1 MKKVLAM
8 LLLAAPMIAVGQDQD
23 QPPVAEQAQRSAST
37 NLKEKEQAPT
47 YSDIYCAGFVTKEN
61 IPTANHILAGMSSP
75 HAVRFSARDTIYL
88 EGSGFVVGNRYS
100 VVRKVEDKNLEELF
114 PGQRAMLKRSGNE
127 YADLGRV
134 LITYIDKNV
143 AVGTVEFS
151 CQPMS
156 PGDALVPFHEK
167 EMVKYTVQRDH
178 FERFAP
184 YGAKAGRIIDGKEFD
199 QVLGTGQKAY
209 VNLGANQ
216 GVHPGDYLRITRNY
230 DPKNMPPVD
239 VYSLSSPY
247 EQDEAKDAVK
257 LKKTDYKKLP
267 YRGIGEM
274 VVLSVTPETATV
286 MITMAL
292 EDIQVGDVVE
302 VQGNQK

>member
-8 LLLAAPMIAVGQDQD
+8 MLLAVPMIVVGQDQD
-23 QPPVAEQAQRSAST
+23 QPPVAQQAPQNAST
-37 NLKEKEQAPT
+37 NLKEREQAPT
-47 YSDIYCAGFVTKEN
+47 YSDIYCAGFVTREN
-61 IPTANHILAGMSSP
+61 IPTTNHILAGMNSP
-75 HAVRFSARDTIYL
+75 HAVRFAARDTVYL
-88 EGSGFVVGNRYS
+88 EGTGFVVGNRYS
-100 VVRKVEDKNLEELF
+100 VVRKVEDRNLEEVF
-114 PGQRAMLKRSGNE
+114 PGQRALLKRSGNE
-127 YADLGRV
+127 YADLGRI

-167 EMVKYTVQRDH
+167 EMVKYSTQREK
-178 FERFAP
+178 FQLFAP

-209 VNLGANQ
+209 VNMGANE
-216 GVHPGDYLRITRNY
+216 GIHPGDYLRITRNY
-230 DPKNMPPVD
+230 DPKTTPPVD
-239 VYSLSSPY
+239 RYSLSSPY

-257 LKKTDYKKLP
+257 LKQLDYKKLP
-267 YRGIGEM
+267 YHGIGEM

-292 EDIQVGDVVE
+292 EDVQVGDVVE
-302 VQGNQK
+302 VQGKQ